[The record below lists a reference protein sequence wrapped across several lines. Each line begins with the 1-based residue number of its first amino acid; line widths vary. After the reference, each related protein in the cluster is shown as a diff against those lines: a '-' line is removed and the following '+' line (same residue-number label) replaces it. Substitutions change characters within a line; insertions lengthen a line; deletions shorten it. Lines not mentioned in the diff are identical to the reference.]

1 MITLQLTF
9 KDDTVAD
16 LIKAAAVQGLP
27 FNDYVEWRLNADL
40 DSKAEEQRIDPDET
54 VQQVAK
60 ALFREA
66 LVQTAA
72 ESDDEHTEEG
82 VFYLVEELYKKLRLQ
97 PAWEQ
102 RDRGN
107 RIMIGKAFK
116 REVDA
121 QQGHGTCLA
130 DDGQGPCVRVQ
141 FEGRT
146 SQNQARYRTHRTA

>member
-1 MITLQLTF
+1 MITLQLVF
-9 KDDTVAD
+9 KDETVSD
-16 LIKAAAVQGLP
+16 LINAAAVQGLP

-40 DSKAEEQRIDPDET
+40 DSKAEEQRVDPDET

-60 ALFREA
+60 ALFCEA
-66 LVQTAA
+66 LLQPAA
-72 ESDDEHTEEG
+72 ESDDEHPEEG
-82 VFYLVEELYKKLRLQ
+82 VFYLVEELYKKLKLQ
-97 PAWEQ
+97 PAWAH

-121 QQGHGTCLA
+121 QKHGTQLS
-130 DDGQGPCVRVQ
+130 DGSGWCVKVF

>member
-9 KDDTVAD
+9 KDETVAD
-16 LIKAAAVQGLP
+16 LISAAAVQGLS

-66 LVQTAA
+66 LLQPAA
-72 ESDDEHTEEG
+72 ESDEDYVDEG
-82 VFYLVEELYKKLRLQ
+82 VYYLVEELYKKLKLQ

-121 QQGHGTCLA
+121 QAQGGTMISDESGL
-130 DDGQGPCVRVQ
+130 CVKVH

-146 SQNQARYRTHRTA
+146 SQNQAKYRTHRSA